1 MVFSLFSRRDKPPA
15 DARRA
20 APSSSRPTAE
30 TRKPASVSV
39 ERQRAMAQRAAEQID
54 RIESEMIAPVPPRPA
69 PPSAAQRPMSS
80 PAPRPV
86 SAALRP
92 AERPAAAPGGVAVS
106 PVRAS
111 ALPGR
116 ESASPVRASA
126 AQSRTPASPARAPA
140 TAVASPEV
148 LPDARPRSAEVA
160 PLVFEYQPQAE
171 LSAARSPR
179 RPPADSPDT
188 EGIQVTVSALP
199 PDLEEAAILF
209 ANEQA
214 QAAAD
219 TLEAAIVR
227 DELGDALRP
236 AWRMLLDI
244 LQYLDRRTDFDAR
257 SVAFAARFETSP
269 PAWRG
274 AVPAQA
280 APRRAAAAL
289 PVSLGSVLGPDSA
302 KVLEQARRAQQQKR
316 AVILDVA
323 SLTRIE
329 PAQAAELADLLELFI
344 RGNKPLTVRGA
355 ARLAEIARG
364 LIEPGRPDPDTGGWR
379 LALTALRL
387 LGEQQAF
394 EDLSIDYCVTYEV
407 SPPSWEPVPPQVGI
421 ALATEPLPPVTRPAS
436 PDSLGMPLEEPIP
449 SVAQAQGSTV
459 DADALHLRGELSGLI
474 ASELGLLREFAGGR
488 KLVVINARELRRLD
502 FVAAGELLNE
512 IVALRNA
519 NRIVVVDEPSHVVEA
534 LLVVM
539 GIHELVRVRRQHH

>member
-20 APSSSRPTAE
+20 APSSSRPAAE

-54 RIESEMIAPVPPRPA
+54 RIESEMIAPPPPRQPA
-69 PPSAAQRPMSS
+69 APAAQRPVPGAGLRPAPGAAQRSAAAAVQRPATAAAAAQRPAPAAVP
-80 PAPRPV
+80 PAPRP
-86 SAALRP
+86 SSP
-92 AERPAAAPGGVAVS
+92 ATGRQPAPAAALA
-106 PVRAS
+106 
-111 ALPGR
+111 
-116 ESASPVRASA
+116 
-126 AQSRTPASPARAPA
+126 TPAA
-140 TAVASPEV
+140 

-160 PLVFEYQPQAE
+160 PLVFEYQPRAE
-171 LSAARSPR
+171 SPANASPR
-179 RPPADSPDT
+179 RAPADTARRPSTDNPDT

-219 TLEAAIVR
+219 TLEAAIAR
-227 DELGDALRP
+227 DDLGDSLRP

-244 LQYLDRRTDFDAR
+244 LQYLDRRPDFDAR

-274 AVPAQA
+274 SVPAQA

-302 KVLEQARRAQQQKR
+302 KALEQARRAQQQKR

-323 SLTRIE
+323 ALTRIE

-355 ARLAEIARG
+355 QRLAEIARG
-364 LIEPGRPDPDTGGWR
+364 LIETGRPDADTGAWR

-421 ALATEPLPPVTRPAS
+421 SLATDPLPPVSRSAS
-436 PDSLGMPLEEPIP
+436 PDSLGMPLEEPAAP
-449 SVAQAQGSTV
+449 VPQGSAA
-459 DADALHLRGELSGLI
+459 DADALHLRGELAGLI
-474 ASELGLLREFAGGR
+474 ANELGLLREFAGTR

-512 IVALRNA
+512 IVALKNA
-519 NRIVVVDEPSHVVEA
+519 NRSVTIDEPSHVVEA

>member
-1 MVFSLFSRRDKPPA
+1 MVFSLFSRRDKQPA
-15 DARRA
+15 EARRA
-20 APSSSRPTAE
+20 SPSSSRPVAE
-30 TRKPASVSV
+30 TRKPASASMSV

-54 RIESEMIAPVPPRPA
+54 RIESEMIAPAPAQGSAPAPAQRPASAPAQRPA
-69 PPSAAQRPMSS
+69 PVHRPASASAPARPAQRPSS
-80 PAPRPV
+80 PAMSRQ
-86 SAALRP
+86 P
-92 AERPAAAPGGVAVS
+92 APAAVLAI
-106 PVRAS
+106 
-111 ALPGR
+111 
-116 ESASPVRASA
+116 
-126 AQSRTPASPARAPA
+126 
-140 TAVASPEV
+140 PEA

-160 PLVFEYQPQAE
+160 PLVFEYQPHAE
-171 LSAARSPR
+171 PSAAASPR
-179 RPPADSPDT
+179 PAPTEKPRRAPTASPDT
-188 EGIQVTVSALP
+188 EGIQVAVSALP

-214 QAAAD
+214 RAAAD
-219 TLEAAIVR
+219 TLEAAIAR
-227 DELGDALRP
+227 DDLGDALRP

-244 LQYLDRRTDFDAR
+244 LQYLDRRADFDAR

-289 PVSLGSVLGPDSA
+289 PVSLGSVLGPDAA
-302 KVLEQARRAQQQKR
+302 KALEQARRAQQQKR

-323 SLTRIE
+323 ALTRIE

-355 ARLAEIARG
+355 PRLAEIARG
-364 LIEPGRPDPDTGGWR
+364 LIETGRPDADTGGWR

-421 ALATEPLPPVTRPAS
+421 SLATDPLPPVSRPAS
-436 PDSLGMPLEEPIP
+436 PDSLGMPLEEPAAP
-449 SVAQAQGSTV
+449 VPQGSTA
-459 DADALHLRGELSGLI
+459 DADALHLRGELAGLI
-474 ASELGLLREFAGGR
+474 AHELALLREFAGTR
-488 KLVVINARELRRLD
+488 KMVVICARELRRLD

-512 IVALRNA
+512 IVALKNA

>member
-1 MVFSLFSRRDKPPA
+1 VVFSLFSRRDKPPA

-20 APSSSRPTAE
+20 APSSSRPAAE

-54 RIESEMIAPVPPRPA
+54 RIESEMIAPPPPRQSAA
-69 PPSAAQRPMSS
+69 PAAQRPVPAAGLRPPPAAVQRPAGAAVQRPATAAPAAQRPAPAAVPPAQRPSS
-80 PAPRPV
+80 PAKGGQT
-86 SAALRP
+86 AL
-92 AERPAAAPGGVAVS
+92 A
-106 PVRAS
+106 
-111 ALPGR
+111 
-116 ESASPVRASA
+116 
-126 AQSRTPASPARAPA
+126 TPEA
-140 TAVASPEV
+140 

-160 PLVFEYQPQAE
+160 PLVFEYQPRAE
-171 LSAARSPR
+171 SPASASPR
-179 RPPADSPDT
+179 RAPADTAHRLSADNPDT

-219 TLEAAIVR
+219 TLESAIAR
-227 DELGDALRP
+227 DDLGDALRP

-244 LQYLDRRTDFDAR
+244 LQYLDRRPDFDAR

-274 AVPAQA
+274 AEPAPV
-280 APRRAAAAL
+280 APRRVAAAL

-302 KVLEQARRAQQQKR
+302 KAFEQARRAQQQKR

-323 SLTRIE
+323 ALTRIE

-355 ARLAEIARG
+355 QRLAEIARG
-364 LIEPGRPDPDTGGWR
+364 LIETGRPDADTGAWR

-421 ALATEPLPPVTRPAS
+421 SLATDPLPPVSRPAS
-436 PDSLGMPLEEPIP
+436 PDSLGMPLEEPAAP
-449 SVAQAQGSTV
+449 VALGSAA
-459 DADALHLRGELSGLI
+459 DADALHLRGELAGLI
-474 ASELGLLREFAGGR
+474 ANELGLLREFAGSR

-512 IVALRNA
+512 IVALKNA
-519 NRIVVVDEPSHVVEA
+519 NRVVTIDEPSHVVEA

>member
-1 MVFSLFSRRDKPPA
+1 MVFSLFSRRDKQPA
-15 DARRA
+15 EARRA
-20 APSSSRPTAE
+20 SPSSSRPVAE
-30 TRKPASVSV
+30 TRKPASASMSV

-54 RIESEMIAPVPPRPA
+54 RIESEMIAPAPAQRPASAPAQRPA
-69 PPSAAQRPMSS
+69 PASAQRPAPVHRPASAPARPAQRPSS
-80 PAPRPV
+80 PAMSRQ
-86 SAALRP
+86 P
-92 AERPAAAPGGVAVS
+92 APAAVLAI
-106 PVRAS
+106 
-111 ALPGR
+111 
-116 ESASPVRASA
+116 
-126 AQSRTPASPARAPA
+126 
-140 TAVASPEV
+140 PEA

-160 PLVFEYQPQAE
+160 PLVFEYQPHAE
-171 LSAARSPR
+171 PSAAASPR
-179 RPPADSPDT
+179 PAPTEKPRRAPTASPDT
-188 EGIQVTVSALP
+188 EGIQVAVSALP

-214 QAAAD
+214 RAAAD
-219 TLEAAIVR
+219 TLEAAIAR
-227 DELGDALRP
+227 DDLGDALRP

-244 LQYLDRRTDFDAR
+244 LQYLDRRADFDAR

-289 PVSLGSVLGPDSA
+289 PVSLGSVLGPDAA
-302 KVLEQARRAQQQKR
+302 KALEQARRAQQQKR

-323 SLTRIE
+323 ALTRIE

-355 ARLAEIARG
+355 PRLAEIARG
-364 LIEPGRPDPDTGGWR
+364 LIETGRPDADTGGWR

-421 ALATEPLPPVTRPAS
+421 SLATDPLPPVSRPAS
-436 PDSLGMPLEEPIP
+436 PDSLGMPLEEPAAP
-449 SVAQAQGSTV
+449 VPQGSTA
-459 DADALHLRGELSGLI
+459 DADALHLRGELAGLI
-474 ASELGLLREFAGGR
+474 AHELALLREFAGTR
-488 KLVVINARELRRLD
+488 KMVVICARELRRLD

-512 IVALRNA
+512 IVALKNA